1 MKENKYDNLVFF
13 NKYLQMNR
21 SINGLDGAGEWHELK
36 KILPDFHES
45 RPSGLR

>member
-36 KILPDFHES
+36 KNSSKFS
-45 RPSGLR
+45 